1 MGFICELG
9 ADMDV
14 IKNKIQY
21 ENTKEIYIRCS
32 TSFILGGKSL
42 LFLVFGH
49 FHSQDSI
56 LQSR

>member
-21 ENTKEIYIRCS
+21 ENTKEIHIRCS
-32 TSFILGGKSL
+32 TSFILGRKK
-42 LFLVFGH
+42 FTFPVFWSFPFTG
-49 FHSQDSI
+49 
-56 LQSR
+56 